1 MFFFHFFQVLKIR
14 ESGKFPGNSREKP
27 RNFLDLEAHPK
38 SNKKLIII
46 PKVRPKSRKFP
57 GFPGKILEF
66 LGVRVSRHHTYSCN
80 CLIKQI
86 GIYEIISEISEAVKN
101 S

>member
-1 MFFFHFFQVLKIR
+1 MWWFCCQNDTPVVFVSENSRMICFFFIFFQVLKIR

-46 PKVRPKSRKFP
+46 LKVRPKSRKFP
-57 GFPGKILEF
+57 GFPGKN
-66 LGVRVSRHHTYSCN
+66 LG
-80 CLIKQI
+80 IP
-86 GIYEIISEISEAVKN
+86 GG
-101 S
+101 